1 VRWRFDEAD
10 SNLAVPPCDWYAKGT
25 PVSAANVNSESQTR
39 VTGLDEL
46 KIKRTGQE
54 CLVVIYAPSPADL
67 GRRYV
72 LNLPSIAI
80 GRGRDSDILLTSD
93 CVSRRHARL
102 EQRADGLYL
111 LDLDSTNGIFVN
123 EEAQRVAER
132 RLRRGDQFSIGDTIF
147 KFLSGD
153 DVESQYHDVVFR
165 MAITDGLTGL
175 ANRKQ
180 LDTVLSEELPRA
192 QRHGRSLSLLMIDID
207 HFKTINDSF
216 GHVTGDSVL
225 RGIATALQKRV
236 RPNDKL
242 GRYGGEEFCLV
253 LPETSL
259 SSAVRIAEE
268 MRDIVANQAFA
279 AEGQEVR
286 VTVSIGAAAAN
297 PIMTAE
303 QLYAAADE
311 MLYKAKNSGRNRVCY

>member
-1 VRWRFDEAD
+1 
-10 SNLAVPPCDWYAKGT
+10 
-25 PVSAANVNSESQTR
+25 
-39 VTGLDEL
+39 
-46 KIKRTGQE
+46 
-54 CLVVIYAPSPADL
+54 
-67 GRRYV
+67 V